1 MIKNKN
7 EITRGLFIDFEGFVH
22 SKTDESFIKNL
33 STKLSSPFKLFI
45 FNDIPKEKQTEM
57 KYIQRESPKMFNR
70 ASLMLLTHCRELKR
84 MEMLEELNSGNN
96 IVTINY
102 CFDKILKALN
112 ADLDINFAKKLFRR
126 MIRPDIVIYHNCPK
140 NSDDFF
146 GEYKMIK
153 KFEKNIDTDNNNTN
167 NNNTI
172 DKYEKEILELY
183 QNTLDFYCNWN
194 DNYKKNYFPFSIGE
208 DLFIEY

>member
-7 EITRGLFIDFEGFVH
+7 EITRGLFIDFEGFTQ
-22 SKTDESFIKNL
+22 SKTDDYFIKKISTIL
-33 STKLSSPFKLFI
+33 STSFKLFI

-70 ASLMLLTHCRELKR
+70 ASLMLSAHSRELKR
-84 MEMLEELNSGNN
+84 MEMLEALMSGNN
-96 IVTINY
+96 IITINY
-102 CFDKILKALN
+102 CFDGIFKVLN
-112 ADLDINFAKKLFRR
+112 EDLDINFAKKLFRG

-140 NSDDFF
+140 NSDEFF

-153 KFEKNIDTDNNNTN
+153 KFEKNIDD

-172 DKYEKEILELY
+172 DIYEKEILELY
-183 QNTLDFYCNWN
+183 QNTLDFYSNWK
-194 DNYKKNYFPFSIGE
+194 DNYKKNYFPNSIGE

>member
-7 EITRGLFIDFEGFVH
+7 EITRGLFIDFEGFTP
-22 SKTDESFIKNL
+22 SKTDEYFIKKI
-33 STKLSSPFKLFI
+33 STKLSSTFKLFI

-70 ASLMLLTHCRELKR
+70 ASLMLSAHSRELKR
-84 MEMLEELNSGNN
+84 MEMLEELTSGNN
-96 IVTINY
+96 IITINY

-112 ADLDINFAKKLFRR
+112 DDLDINFAKKLFRG
-126 MIRPDIVIYHNCPK
+126 MIRPDIVIYHNCPQ
-140 NSDDFF
+140 NSDEFF

-153 KFEKNIDTDNNNTN
+153 KFEKNSDNNNRN
-167 NNNTI
+167 NNSI
-172 DKYEKEILELY
+172 DIYEKEILELY
-183 QNTLDFYCNWN
+183 QNTLDFYSNWK
-194 DNYKKNYFPFSIGE
+194 DNYKKNYFPNSIGE

>member
-7 EITRGLFIDFEGFVH
+7 EITRGLFIDFEGFTP
-22 SKTDESFIKNL
+22 SKTDEYFIKKI
-33 STKLSSPFKLFI
+33 STKLSSTFKLFI

-70 ASLMLLTHCRELKR
+70 ASLMLSAHSRELKR
-84 MEMLEELNSGNN
+84 MEMLEELTSGNN
-96 IVTINY
+96 IITINY

-112 ADLDINFAKKLFRR
+112 DDLDINFAKKLFRG
-126 MIRPDIVIYHNCPK
+126 MIRPDIVIYHNCPQ
-140 NSDDFF
+140 NSDEFF

-153 KFEKNIDTDNNNTN
+153 KFEKNSDNNNTN
-167 NNNTI
+167 NNSI
-172 DKYEKEILELY
+172 DIYEKEISELY
-183 QNTLDFYCNWN
+183 QNTLDFYSNWK
-194 DNYKKNYFPFSIGE
+194 DNYKKNYFPNSIGE